1 VGAVGDECNESRG
14 VCRGGDDGARHPG
27 PSAVER
33 DPPTVV
39 EWSPA
44 PRLVVDP
51 RPAVGRIKGPPS
63 RTVRSPIRCD
73 VLGYPR
79 MSVFGGVLPRAEL
92 VEILGAGDIGGNILR
107 TERRLGLA
115 GSREGLARRS
125 DWRRFR

>member
-1 VGAVGDECNESRG
+1 PPREYRLAESERDPADHRATGTRGGVGAGGGVGAVGDECNESRG

-63 RTVRSPIRCD
+63 HTVRSPIRCD

-92 VEILGAGDIGGNILR
+92 VEIL
-107 TERRLGLA
+107 
-115 GSREGLARRS
+115 
-125 DWRRFR
+125 